1 MGTEFVVVGIG
12 IASLLYATAGQ
23 AGGTAFLAAMTFAAV
38 PASEMRPTAL
48 FLNVLAGGYSTWR
61 MHRARV
67 VDWGAFDPFAF
78 AVKGKLF
85 GWNPIISSDQGI
97 WLKRPD
103 GTIISPDQAKV
114 SISAP

>member
-1 MGTEFVVVGIG
+1 MGIEIVVVCIG

-23 AGGTAFLAAMTFAAV
+23 AGGTAFLAVMTFAAM

-67 VDWGAFDPFAF
+67 VDWGLFANLALPAIPTAFLGGLIVLSGRSYFTFTGLLLIA
-78 AVKGKLF
+78 AA
-85 GWNPIISSDQGI
+85 IIWPPRG
-97 WLKRPD
+97 R
-103 GTIISPDQAKV
+103 
-114 SISAP
+114 